1 MRGSRVF
8 QHNDS
13 KYIILDQRPIH
24 VFAKTMDE
32 EPNMEMVQVYM
43 KWRGADH
50 VLRTQ
55 THFLF
60 CETIQDAI
68 LDIEE

>member
-1 MRGSRVF
+1 MRGSQVY

-24 VFAKTMDE
+24 VFAKTMDD

>member
-1 MRGSRVF
+1 MFGK
-8 QHNDS
+8 QLYIHNDTA
-13 KYIILDQRPIH
+13 YIVLDQQSITTFVRS
-24 VFAKTMDE
+24 VDA

-43 KWRGADH
+43 QWRRADH

-60 CETIQDAI
+60 CETIQEAV
-68 LDIEE
+68 LDTEE

>member
-1 MRGSRVF
+1 
-8 QHNDS
+8 
-13 KYIILDQRPIH
+13 
-24 VFAKTMDE
+24 MDE

>member
-1 MRGSRVF
+1 MRGSQVY
-8 QHNDS
+8 QHNDA
-13 KYIILDQRPIH
+13 KYIVLDQRP
-24 VFAKTMDE
+24 VFAFSKTMDE
-32 EPNMEMVQVYM
+32 EPNMEKVQVYM

-60 CETIQDAI
+60 CETIQDAV

>member
-1 MRGSRVF
+1 MRGSQVY
-8 QHNDS
+8 QHNDA

-24 VFAKTMDE
+24 VFAKTMDD

-60 CETIQDAI
+60 CETIQDAV

>member
-1 MRGSRVF
+1 MRGSQVY
-8 QHNDS
+8 QHNDA
-13 KYIILDQRPIH
+13 KYIILDQRP
-24 VFAKTMDE
+24 VFAFAKTMDE

-60 CETIQDAI
+60 CETIQDAV

>member
-1 MRGSRVF
+1 MFGK
-8 QHNDS
+8 QLYIHNDTA
-13 KYIILDQRPIH
+13 YIVLDQQSITT
-24 VFAKTMDE
+24 FAPALDA

-43 KWRGADH
+43 QWRRADH

-60 CETIQDAI
+60 CETIQEAV
-68 LDIEE
+68 LDTEE

>member
-1 MRGSRVF
+1 MRGSQVY

-24 VFAKTMDE
+24 VFAKTMDD

-60 CETIQDAI
+60 CETIQDAV

>member
-1 MRGSRVF
+1 MFGK
-8 QHNDS
+8 QLYIHNDTA
-13 KYIILDQRPIH
+13 YIILDQQSITT
-24 VFAKTMDE
+24 FAPTLDV

-43 KWRGADH
+43 QWRRADH

-60 CETIQDAI
+60 CETIQEAV

>member
-1 MRGSRVF
+1 MFGK
-8 QHNDS
+8 QLYIHNDTA
-13 KYIILDQRPIH
+13 YIVLDQQSITTFVRS
-24 VFAKTMDE
+24 VDV

-43 KWRGADH
+43 QWRRADH

-60 CETIQDAI
+60 CETIQEAV
-68 LDIEE
+68 LDTEE

>member
-13 KYIILDQRPIH
+13 KYIILDQRLIH

>member
-1 MRGSRVF
+1 MRGSQVY
-8 QHNDS
+8 QHNDA
-13 KYIILDQRPIH
+13 KYIILDQRPIF
-24 VFAKTMDE
+24 VFSKTMDE

>member
-1 MRGSRVF
+1 MFGK
-8 QHNDS
+8 QLYIHNDTA
-13 KYIILDQRPIH
+13 YIVLDQQSINT
-24 VFAKTMDE
+24 FAPALDA

-43 KWRGADH
+43 QWRRADH

-60 CETIQDAI
+60 CETIQEAV
-68 LDIEE
+68 LDTEE

>member
-13 KYIILDQRPIH
+13 KYIILDQLPIH

-60 CETIQDAI
+60 CETIQEAV
-68 LDIEE
+68 LDTEE